1 MSIKDLLVV
10 PEDATAVSAE
20 EAEARAGLILALRRR
35 GIGDRD
41 VLAAIERVP
50 RRLFL
55 SSRHHSLAY
64 EDLPI
69 PIECGQSVSAP
80 SHVARVVQALNLSQE
95 HSVLEVG
102 TGSGYQAA
110 VLGHLAGSVA
120 TIDRYRTLVDLAVQR
135 IAALKLRNVS
145 LQHADG
151 LLGLREKAPYDR
163 IVLTGSVMAIPE
175 ELPAQLA
182 PGGILVAP
190 IGAAGGEQVLTRF
203 ISDGGGLR
211 SEPVEA
217 VRMVSLTPGEAERL

>member
-1 MSIKDLLVV
+1 MSIKDLLIV

-64 EDLPI
+64 EDLPL

-80 SHVARVVQALNLSQE
+80 SHVARVVQALSLSQD

-110 VLGHLAGSVA
+110 VLGHLAGAVVS
-120 TIDRYRTLVDLAVQR
+120 IDRYRTLIDLAVQR

-145 LQHADG
+145 LLHADG
-151 LLGLREKAPYDR
+151 LAGLQQKAPYDR
-163 IVLTGSVMAIPE
+163 IVLTGSVTAVPE
-175 ELPAQLA
+175 ELTGQLA

-190 IGAAGGEQVLTRF
+190 IGDPGGEQVLTRF
-203 ISDGGGLR
+203 ISEAGVLR
-211 SEPVEA
+211 SERIET
-217 VRMVSLTPGEAERL
+217 VRVVSLTPGEAERL

>member
-1 MSIKDLLVV
+1 MSIKDRLIV

-20 EAEARAGLILALRRR
+20 EAEARAGLILALRRH

-80 SHVARVVQALNLSQE
+80 SHVARVVQALNLSQD
-95 HSVLEVG
+95 HSVLEIG

-120 TIDRYRTLVDLAVQR
+120 SVDRYKTLVDLAVQR

-145 LQHADG
+145 LLHGDG
-151 LLGLREKAPYDR
+151 LHGLKQKAPYDR
-163 IVLTGSVMAIPE
+163 IVLTGSVTEIPE
-175 ELPAQLA
+175 DLPGQLA
-182 PGGILVAP
+182 PGGILIAP
-190 IGAAGGEQVLTRF
+190 IGAPGGEQVLTRF
-203 ISDGGGLR
+203 VSEAGGLR
-211 SEPVEA
+211 SERIKA